1 MRVVKKYQQ
10 GLGFK
15 LPPPLIS
22 WVRVM
27 ARVCAVS
34 PDHYNVLS
42 CLQYHTNIIKYY
54 FIRTCSI
61 PVLSK
66 TYKNALVRGSLCIH
80 WKYYIR

>member
-1 MRVVKKYQQ
+1 MHVVEKYQR

-15 LPPPLIS
+15 PSPPPIS
-22 WVRVM
+22 WVCVM

-34 PDHYNVLS
+34 PNHYNVLS

-66 TYKNALVRGSLCIH
+66 T
-80 WKYYIR
+80 